1 MFLIFGSRFYIK
13 AYKYCLTSKNKA
25 MINLV
30 ATVLLISQKMAIV
43 NSACQ
48 FITSTDAGCDD
59 DICIET
65 WKDGFCQGI
74 IFKITI
80 LLEVSQSFNSF
91 CILFI
96 F

>member
-1 MFLIFGSRFYIK
+1 M
-13 AYKYCLTSKNKA
+13 
-25 MINLV
+25 MNLV
-30 ATVLLISQKMAIV
+30 ATVLLVLQKMAMI

-74 IFKITI
+74 ILKIMI
-80 LLEVSQSFNSF
+80 PFYVSQSFSEVSSF
-91 CILFI
+91 SILSNCFHY
-96 F
+96 FHV

>member
-1 MFLIFGSRFYIK
+1 
-13 AYKYCLTSKNKA
+13 

-30 ATVLLISQKMAIV
+30 VTVFLISQKMAII

-74 IFKITI
+74 IFKIIILIKVNKFVLYTI
-80 LLEVSQSFNSF
+80 QFLRLLSMY
-91 CILFI
+91 I
-96 F
+96 FRSHSARK

>member
-1 MFLIFGSRFYIK
+1 M
-13 AYKYCLTSKNKA
+13 
-25 MINLV
+25 MNLV
-30 ATVLLISQKMAIV
+30 ATVLLVLQKMAMI

-74 IFKITI
+74 ILKIMIPFK
-80 LLEVSQSFNSF
+80 VSQVRFVYYP
-91 CILFI
+91 I
-96 F
+96 FSTVFMYKLRSHSARN